1 MHVEELDDSHKFAED
16 GIKVISQQEYV
27 SRLHQLKDEITHAW
41 NNDDRVTALKLSI
54 KVARLLMDTSVLQF
68 YPTLFILATDVLD
81 MLGDMVW
88 ERIRQRAEFAEDGT
102 IICPLPEDFEASNIC
117 FDAKETCYNWFCK
130 IGSIRE
136 LLPRLYLELAIFP
149 CCRFLLDRPVDSL
162 QRLVMMTRGIADPL
176 ASAYCRLYMAYRM
189 QKLHLCDTGHLVTCI
204 NDLHFQFRR
213 ILSGEDA
220 TPGNFTGDR
229 RMLISLVEPTIE
241 YIMKSIFKV
250 ANQAQVGD
258 IVVALG
264 LQGNQSELFGKLQCM
279 SVVLHHLLKELPLE
293 VVCSNAVEILHLIEC
308 TNDCSLNQCLNYKLL
323 GFRLC
328 EGISQG
334 NSVNAVIDKLIQVV
348 SQYNSLEEYLKV
360 VDAYVEIILQ
370 NQMGPSLNAI
380 LDGIF
385 ERMCN
390 EGMAQDELA
399 NLQSVF
405 LKLLFHFNNLEDL
418 FALNH
423 FIDMLDMMH
432 GSSRNIVNMHILNK
446 ATRNTCIRDPS
457 TIRFLFEIAQAVHDG
472 IDFSNMRN
480 DDIQQ
485 PARLISRYVDMVD
498 HESDPERHFTFLVE
512 CRGAFGSINE
522 LKETLVHSSN
532 RLAIRAVRDGKTLP
546 GFIKSCLAFSEVT
559 IPSVPAHSRQLKLYI
574 ETAEVALLGGLISH
588 SDGLID
594 SAISCLQYADLMD
607 GLQMPNEVDGILSL
621 VRKLCSLVV
630 IVPGNSTLGV
640 TYIPKSMM
648 TGRVRVKVLC
658 AIVSLSAAIS
668 QNELPYRA
676 ISKEVI
682 SNDRLYFGDQS
693 YSRELV
699 LLSCDILQSMNE
711 IILQEPSQAARGN
724 MALEACNCIASSF

>member
-1 MHVEELDDSHKFAED
+1 M
-16 GIKVISQQEYV
+16 Y
-27 SRLHQLKDEITHAW
+27 
-41 NNDDRVTALKLSI
+41 LS
-54 KVARLLMDTSVLQF
+54 
-68 YPTLFILATDVLD
+68 
-81 MLGDMVW
+81 
-88 ERIRQRAEFAEDGT
+88 
-102 IICPLPEDFEASNIC
+102 
-117 FDAKETCYNWFCK
+117 
-130 IGSIRE
+130 
-136 LLPRLYLELAIFP
+136 YLELAIFP

-250 ANQAQVGD
+250 ANQIMVRKLADNLVCASYGSWQGIDYIIANINWKAQVGD
-258 IVVALG
+258 IVAGLG
-264 LQGNQSELFGKLQCM
+264 LQGNQSELFGKSQCL

-293 VVCSNAVEILHLIEC
+293 VVCSNAVEILYLIEC
-308 TNDCSLNQCLNYKLL
+308 TNDCSLNQCLNYKFL

-390 EGMAQDELA
+390 EGIAQDELTS
-399 NLQSVF
+399 LQS
-405 LKLLFHFNNLEDL
+405 
-418 FALNH
+418 NH

-446 ATRNTCIRDPS
+446 ATRNTCIRDPT
-457 TIRFLFEIAQAVHDG
+457 TIQFLFEIAQALHDG
-472 IDFSNMRN
+472 IDFSNVRN

-485 PARLISRYVDMVD
+485 PSTSYFSLCRYAVCHCQVD

-532 RLAIRAVRDGKTLP
+532 RLAIRVVRDGKTLP

-630 IVPGNSTLGV
+630 MVPGNSTLGV
-640 TYIPKSMM
+640 TYIPKSMLAFLNIHSRM
-648 TGRVRVKVLC
+648 TARVRVKVLC

-676 ISKEVI
+676 ISKE
-682 SNDRLYFGDQS
+682 
-693 YSRELV
+693 
-699 LLSCDILQSMNE
+699 
-711 IILQEPSQAARGN
+711 
-724 MALEACNCIASSF
+724 

>member
-88 ERIRQRAEFAEDGT
+88 ERIRQRAEYAEDGT
-102 IICPLPEDFEASNIC
+102 IICSLPEDFEASNIC

-149 CCRFLLDRPVDSL
+149 CWRFLLDRPVDSL

-176 ASAYCRLYMAYRM
+176 ASAYCRLYMAYRV

-258 IVVALG
+258 IVAGLG
-264 LQGNQSELFGKLQCM
+264 LQGNQSELFGKSQCL

-293 VVCSNAVEILHLIEC
+293 VVCSNAVEILYLIEC
-308 TNDCSLNQCLNYKLL
+308 TNDCSLNQCLNYKFL

-390 EGMAQDELA
+390 EGIAQDELA
-399 NLQSVF
+399 NLQS
-405 LKLLFHFNNLEDL
+405 
-418 FALNH
+418 NH

-607 GLQMPNEVDGILSL
+607 
-621 VRKLCSLVV
+621 
-630 IVPGNSTLGV
+630 
-640 TYIPKSMM
+640 
-648 TGRVRVKVLC
+648 
-658 AIVSLSAAIS
+658 
-668 QNELPYRA
+668 
-676 ISKEVI
+676 
-682 SNDRLYFGDQS
+682 
-693 YSRELV
+693 
-699 LLSCDILQSMNE
+699 
-711 IILQEPSQAARGN
+711 
-724 MALEACNCIASSF
+724 